1 MRSREKAFKK
11 DLREKSRKL
20 KEERKDLTALLI
32 AKQKHISD
40 EVDVAIE
47 QKVRNQTKAVQE
59 IKNRI
64 KINKETLSTPL
75 NELVDESIELIKNK
89 QYKKALKMLTPI
101 SKAFK
106 EREELQSLY
115 EESVERL
122 DELEF
127 NCSKYKTLVKECS
140 DIASDLADI
149 DQEIKDL
156 KNQKLK
162 VMSTKYKERLKRFVK
177 I

>member
-1 MRSREKAFKK
+1 
-11 DLREKSRKL
+11 
-20 KEERKDLTALLI
+20 
-32 AKQKHISD
+32 
-40 EVDVAIE
+40 
-47 QKVRNQTKAVQE
+47 
-59 IKNRI
+59 
-64 KINKETLSTPL
+64 
-75 NELVDESIELIKNK
+75 
-89 QYKKALKMLTPI
+89 MLTPI

-106 EREELQSLY
+106 EREELQNLY
-115 EESVERL
+115 EESIERL
-122 DELEF
+122 DELES

-162 VMSTKYKERLKRFVK
+162 VMSTKYKERLKRFVR